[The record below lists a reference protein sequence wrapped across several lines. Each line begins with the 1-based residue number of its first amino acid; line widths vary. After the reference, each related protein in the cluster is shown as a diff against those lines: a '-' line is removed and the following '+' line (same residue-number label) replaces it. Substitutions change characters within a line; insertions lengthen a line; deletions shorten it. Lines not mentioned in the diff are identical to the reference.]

1 MKKILIFILGLLL
14 SGTFV
19 PNVSAMRD
27 RGRYAHSWGG
37 YCVGC
42 HNYHQNNDT
51 SNIDLPEGNPDINLP
66 DINLPEVNYDDN
78 DLLQLENLAQEQDD
92 AQRPGFFGGSD
103 SDDESSDDEEVVND
117 TSNIDLPEGNP
128 DINLPDINLPEV
140 DYDDNVLLQLE
151 NLAQEQDDAQ
161 RPGFL
166 RRLGRF
172 CLSGAKFAC
181 KPFTKTANFMWR
193 HKKLSVLVGIMIA
206 AGIIY
211 KIQAQKELHATC
223 PYADINQCCME
234 HYGFNCPTIN

>member
-172 CLSGAKFAC
+172 CLSG
-181 KPFTKTANFMWR
+181 TKKSIVGTARFIGRN
-193 HKKLSVLVGIMIA
+193 KKVIILGGLIIIVTATGVILFNIPLLGPQCVA
-206 AGIIY
+206 ALG
-211 KIQAQKELHATC
+211 QDCLAGVE
-223 PYADINQCCME
+223 
-234 HYGFNCPTIN
+234 YGYFP